1 MALGKTSALGPSSP
15 IPSQQAWLE
24 RLVQDDETSECDI
37 VESPGPVV
45 QVSPA
50 KQPPLRK
57 GFSFFDHQGGVRTPS
72 FKKTPSFSKTPSFTR
87 ARSTPRGG
95 VRPPTPPKVKT
106 PSFPKG
112 TLAAFDDEA
121 AAAAP
126 ASSSAAHGE
135 KALDWLALEHK
146 ISSVSHQRQAEL
158 RTLFMRCAKDPEALM
173 RYGILAAVLVKASG
187 EERTVLAK
195 LEETA
200 PDALNGGDTLSST
213 QSFLSAVAL
222 CLDDATFSQ
231 LMRTLLSAPQA
242 TKNTCALILR
252 SSGGGDGVGG
262 GVGAGA
268 AASPTSAETP
278 TATLVRVRVTER
290 ARDGSVGTNQ
300 TTPDRIVITPT
311 RRATL

>member
-1 MALGKTSALGPSSP
+1 MAHGDFSP
-15 IPSQQAWLE
+15 IRSQQAWLA
-24 RLVQDDETSECDI
+24 RLVQDAEPSERDI
-37 VESPGPVV
+37 VEGPGPVV

-50 KQPPLRK
+50 EQSPLRK
-57 GFSFFDHQGGVRTPS
+57 GFSFSKMFHRTP
-72 FKKTPSFSKTPSFTR
+72 SKTPSFVR

-95 VRPPTPPKVKT
+95 ARTPSFSKGKT
-106 PSFPKG
+106 PSFPKC
-112 TLAAFDDEA
+112 TLAFDDEA

-158 RTLFMRCAKDPEALM
+158 RTLFMRCAKDPEALV
-173 RYGILAAVLVKASG
+173 RYGIHAAALVKTSG
-187 EERTVLAK
+187 QERAVLAK

-200 PDALNGGDTLSST
+200 PGALDGGDTLSST
-213 QSFLSAVAL
+213 QSFFSAVAL